1 MARVAAVVV
10 VAAVVE
16 IAVVAT
22 GVAVAAA
29 AAVLVVVVAVAVAVA
44 AHKAQA
50 PTAVQADWAANTEVV
65 VAAEVPAQPLPV
77 LAVPVAMVSLL
88 S

>member
-1 MARVAAVVV
+1 LRAVL
-10 VAAVVE
+10 
-16 IAVVAT
+16 
-22 GVAVAAA
+22 AAA
-29 AAVLVVVVAVAVAVA
+29 HSIIRQVVAVAVAVA
-44 AHKAQA
+44 AHKAQE
-50 PTAVQADWAANTEVV
+50 PTAARVVWAANTEVV

>member
-1 MARVAAVVV
+1 MLAAAHSIIRQV
-10 VAAVVE
+10 
-16 IAVVAT
+16 
-22 GVAVAAA
+22 VAVAAA
-29 AAVLVVVVAVAVAVA
+29 AVAR
-44 AHKAQA
+44 KAQA